1 MEERV
6 RRGSG
11 VSRAKRVA
19 VNRMH
24 RGERREG
31 LVEGR
36 RAVGWWR
43 GWEGSDVLP
52 VSIIIGG

>member
-1 MEERV
+1 MEEERV

-19 VNRMH
+19 VNRVH
-24 RGERREG
+24 RGERERR
-31 LVEGR
+31 EGR